1 MGASG
6 VGALVGIASIVLGKR
21 GKGVPMAFGPYLAAA
36 GWIMLMW
43 GPALVDR
50 YLGLYGPR

>member
-1 MGASG
+1 
-6 VGALVGIASIVLGKR
+6 VVLGKR

-43 GPALVDR
+43 GPGLVES